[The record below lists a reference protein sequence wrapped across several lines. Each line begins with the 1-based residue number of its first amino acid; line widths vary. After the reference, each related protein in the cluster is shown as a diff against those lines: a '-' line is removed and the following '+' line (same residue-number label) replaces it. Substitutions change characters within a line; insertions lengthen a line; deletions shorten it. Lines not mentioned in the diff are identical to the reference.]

1 MHMQKSFF
9 KKIIVAVN
17 GHRSSIHAAMYA
29 IMMARTY
36 NIALKFIYVVD
47 TATLKYLTMNRFLI
61 SDEKSDFET
70 RLTEDGTHYLDYVEM
85 LASTKGLKVETEL
98 RNGGVFTEILKAA
111 DEFKAD
117 LIILG
122 GNEKEAS
129 NDGYKRR
136 VLSTDQS
143 EVLANSK
150 CPVLIVQKPDIA
162 DEFKIF

>member
-1 MHMQKSFF
+1 
-9 KKIIVAVN
+9 
-17 GHRSSIHAAMYA
+17 
-29 IMMARTY
+29 
-36 NIALKFIYVVD
+36 
-47 TATLKYLTMNRFLI
+47 MNRFLI